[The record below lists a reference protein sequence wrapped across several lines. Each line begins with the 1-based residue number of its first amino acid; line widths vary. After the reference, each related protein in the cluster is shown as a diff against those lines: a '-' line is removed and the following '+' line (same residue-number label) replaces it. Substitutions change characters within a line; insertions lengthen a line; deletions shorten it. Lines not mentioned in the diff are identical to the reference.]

1 MASPQRNIAVSIIT
15 RVVVCVVI
23 IGLGILAADIL
34 IRTRPLPGTSE
45 QGDIG
50 PRVSV
55 LELQAVALAE
65 RWTGYGT
72 VLPVDSA
79 DVPARVL
86 AIVDSIPANIRD
98 GAPVDEGEV
107 LVILDATDYKEQLT
121 MSQERLT
128 QVDAKIDR
136 LEIEEK
142 LARDR
147 LKLAERDSE
156 LAEIDL
162 QRVRDAHKAG
172 AAVIREVDLVEQ
184 RLLQAQ
190 HTVIAQREVLDQLP
204 ILHVELKSARVAE
217 EAAGNMAT
225 LNVERCTIRSPIRGV
240 LASVDMEAGESVRPG
255 QRIARVVDIQQLEVP
270 LQVAASARANLALG
284 DEVHI
289 SRPGSNSVWHGTI
302 DRISPVDN
310 PMTRTLMVYVEVDA
324 EGSGLAPGLFIRGE
338 IISSSSRPRTV
349 VPRRALRNQRV
360 MLVEN
365 GAIRS
370 QRVTAAFNIRAERP
384 ESGLPDLEWVVLE
397 DRLPDSALLVVDG
410 ARALGEGMLVDAIP
424 IVRERTAGTSP

>member
-15 RVVVCVVI
+15 RVVVCLAI

-55 LELQAVALAE
+55 LELRSVPLAE

-86 AIVDSIPANIRD
+86 AIVDTVPPNIRD
-98 GAPVDEGEV
+98 GAPVAKGEV

-121 MSQERLT
+121 MSQQRLT

-147 LKLAERDSE
+147 LELAERDSE
-156 LAEIDL
+156 LAKADL
-162 QRVRDAHKAG
+162 QRVREAFQAG
-172 AAVIREVDLVEQ
+172 AAVTREVDLVEQ

-204 ILHVELKSARVAE
+204 ILRVELKSTRVAE
-217 EAAGNMAT
+217 EAAGNMAA
-225 LNVERCTIRSPIRGV
+225 LNVERCTIRSPISGV
-240 LASVDMEAGESVRPG
+240 LASVDMEVGESVRPG
-255 QRIARVVDIQQLEVP
+255 QRIARVVDIQRLEVP
-270 LQVAASARANLALG
+270 LQVAASARADLALG
-284 DEVHI
+284 DEVLI
-289 SRPGSNSVWHGTI
+289 SRPGSHSVWHATI
-302 DRISPVDN
+302 HRISPVDN
-310 PMTRTLMVYVEVDA
+310 PMTRTLVVYVDCDA
-324 EGSGLAPGLFIRGE
+324 EESGLAPGLFVRGE
-338 IISSSSRPRTV
+338 IISSSSHPRTI

-370 QRVTAAFNIRAERP
+370 QRVTAAFNVRAERP
-384 ESGLPDLEWVVLE
+384 ESGLPDMEWVVLE
-397 DRLPDSALLVVDG
+397 DRLPESALLVVDG

-424 IVRERTAGTSP
+424 VVRERTAGTSP